1 MPIRDDTPSSFPE
14 ARSLPPLSGDQA
26 VAPWAGRRMYASAAP
41 GAKGSPVD
49 ETETGV
55 EFKVAE
61 NAMWSAF
68 LNRIIKTPMV

>member
-1 MPIRDDTPSSFPE
+1 
-14 ARSLPPLSGDQA
+14 
-26 VAPWAGRRMYASAAP
+26 MYASAAP

-61 NAMWSAF
+61 SAMWSAF